1 MTTLI
6 LLSLLLLGL
15 HTCRPFTFTPI
26 GRSPL
31 LHQQYERSTFLRSS
45 SDTQNDITLDSVIL
59 SVNSIAS
66 MGFKKVEEANTTSE
80 LEKVRLD
87 YLGKKGE
94 ITQVMN
100 MMRKL
105 GKEEKKVL
113 GASVNEVKQK
123 MEVMLAEKKDTVQE
137 QELQAQM
144 ESERIDVT
152 MPGIQNQGIGRRH
165 PLSMII
171 ERATDTFVKLGY
183 DTVTELSDSPE
194 IESDYYCFEALNCP
208 PDHPARDMQDSFYLT
223 DPDGPEETYMLR
235 THTSAVQIHQME
247 KRKPPFRIV
256 APGRVYRRD
265 DIDATHSMIF
275 HQIEIL
281 AIEEKGKLTLGDL
294 KGTVEYFLQQ
304 MFGPTIEVQFRGS
317 FFPFTE
323 PSMEVDV
330 KFNGKWLEVLGCG
343 MVDPRVLE
351 KAGIDPEKYGGFAA
365 GFGAERF
372 AMVIHG
378 ITDIREFYNG
388 DARFLEQFPHF
399 GDQGMSAFLEG
410 RLAEKEEKP
419 IKEEAPKKQKNGAEL
434 VAGGEID
441 ISKLDIRVGTV
452 VKAWKHEEAQKLY
465 CEEIDIGEDEP
476 RLICS
481 GLVEHMSVE
490 ELQGRR
496 VLVLSNL
503 KARKMVGVPSHG
515 MVLCAFKDDDSQV
528 KLVEPGEGAPNGA
541 RVTVEGYDGEPA
553 TENQILK
560 KKMLDKIMPKL
571 KVNGEGVVVWDGK
584 PLATEE
590 GGVVKSDMNGCSVG

>member
-372 AMVIHG
+372 AMVQG
-378 ITDIREFYNG
+378 VEARGGPETVLRG
-388 DARFLEQFPHF
+388 DRHR
-399 GDQGMSAFLEG
+399 GG
-410 RLAEKEEKP
+410 R
-419 IKEEAPKKQKNGAEL
+419 AP
-434 VAGGEID
+434 V
-441 ISKLDIRVGTV
+441 
-452 VKAWKHEEAQKLY
+452 
-465 CEEIDIGEDEP
+465 
-476 RLICS
+476 
-481 GLVEHMSVE
+481 
-490 ELQGRR
+490 
-496 VLVLSNL
+496 NL
-503 KARKMVGVPSHG
+503 
-515 MVLCAFKDDDSQV
+515 
-528 KLVEPGEGAPNGA
+528 
-541 RVTVEGYDGEPA
+541 
-553 TENQILK
+553 
-560 KKMLDKIMPKL
+560 
-571 KVNGEGVVVWDGK
+571 
-584 PLATEE
+584 
-590 GGVVKSDMNGCSVG
+590 